1 MSFLKNIAIKSVT
14 KKRIRQFTA
23 LIETALNTDEFQHGD
38 INSRVLRILNKLIE
52 TIENQD
58 PSVRSTLNI
67 DTKKIDNWKELL
79 LCLVIQATRSELAY
93 DLSIGENTEFL
104 LIEKVFNCEMEFW
117 KKRIKT
123 NLAEHDKLL
132 FGQKSS

>member
-14 KKRIRQFTA
+14 KKRTRQFTA

-58 PSVRSTLNI
+58 PSGRSTLNI
-67 DTKKIDNWKELL
+67 DTNKIDNWKKLL
-79 LCLVIQATRSELAY
+79 FCLVIQATRSELAY
-93 DLSIGENTEFL
+93 DPSISEDTDFL
-104 LIEKVFNCEMEFW
+104 LMEKVFNCEIEFW
-117 KKRIKT
+117 KKRIKN
-123 NLAEHDKLL
+123 NLAEHEKLL